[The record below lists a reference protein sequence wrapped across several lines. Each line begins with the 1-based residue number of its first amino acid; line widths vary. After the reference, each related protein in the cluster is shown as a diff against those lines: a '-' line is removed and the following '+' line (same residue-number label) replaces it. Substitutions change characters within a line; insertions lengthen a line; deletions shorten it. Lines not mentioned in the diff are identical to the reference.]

1 MGRAS
6 RLTVLGSLLLA
17 TQAPAEI
24 IERVV
29 AVVNGDIITQSEF
42 ESRQVAAVQAAR
54 ISQDAMV
61 RFLQQNNARLMQEA
75 VDDVLLYQKGR
86 EEGLQIPP
94 EYLDQVIQGIKEQ
107 NGLKNDTEMRAQ
119 LRREG
124 MTIDDLKRQVERQI
138 VRREVLAKEV
148 GTGVTITEAEARDD
162 YEARLETDYKRPAT
176 VHLQSILISNERE
189 DAEELA
195 KQIVERARGGEEF
208 QTLAKTYSDS
218 PTGEAGGD
226 LGDLVLDEISADIR
240 NVAEAL
246 EPGQVA
252 DPRMTAAGYQ
262 VLHLVGRTPESVI
275 PFEEIKADLTKRIA
289 QQRNAARYEKYMEDL
304 RQSAS
309 IQLMV
314 REVGLEVDVPVEPSL
329 LDDANAGGAPEP
341 VDPNAEFSVSGASG
355 PRRVVPPDSP
365 TTEPQPTPTPQG
377 R

>member
-54 ISQDAMV
+54 ITQDAMV

-94 EYLDQVIQGIKEQ
+94 EYLDKVIQGIKEQ

-195 KQIVERARGGEEF
+195 KQIAERARGGEEF

-240 NVAEAL
+240 NVAAAL

-252 DPRMTAAGYQ
+252 DPRMTTAGYQ

-275 PFEEIKADLTKRIA
+275 PFEEIKADLTKKIA
-289 QQRNAARYEKYMEDL
+289 EQRNAARYEKYMEDL

-329 LDDANAGGAPEP
+329 LDEVNAGIASEP

-355 PRRVVPPDSP
+355 PRRVVPDSP
-365 TTEPQPTPTPQG
+365 TTEPQPTPTPRG